1 VSNGLKP
8 IQAIGNQLESGLI
21 KLASVKR
28 QQCGLCRPSV
38 PSTLFSLRHDM
49 NWNFVP
55 LIAII
60 QWQQLFSNRFII
72 R

>member
-1 VSNGLKP
+1 MVATEFKGL
-8 IQAIGNQLESGLI
+8 LS
-21 KLASVKR
+21 
-28 QQCGLCRPSV
+28 GLCRPSV

-55 LIAII
+55 LIAIN
-60 QWQQLFSNRFII
+60 QWQQHFSNRLII